1 MSENIHIKLIKGLK
15 QGSYEDFNILYSIYA
30 DMLYGFI
37 LNLTKSPIEAQD
49 ILQDTFMR
57 IWQTRERINL
67 ELSFKTYL
75 YTIAR
80 NLIIDSLRR
89 QVDNVAF
96 DEYVC
101 SEAFQKHSENNV
113 EMNISFDEFQEKLSK
128 AKEKLTQRQK
138 EIFELSREKGC
149 SILSIAQKLQLSEKT
164 VKNQLTLALKVM
176 RSELSYYF
184 IFLFIPFK

>member
-1 MSENIHIKLIKGLK
+1 MNM
-15 QGSYEDFNILYSIYA
+15 F
-30 DMLYGFI
+30 
-37 LNLTKSPIEAQD
+37 
-49 ILQDTFMR
+49 
-57 IWQTRERINL
+57 
-67 ELSFKTYL
+67 
-75 YTIAR
+75 
-80 NLIIDSLRR
+80 
-89 QVDNVAF
+89 VV
-96 DEYVC
+96 
-101 SEAFQKHSENNV
+101 KHSENNV

-138 EIFELSREKGC
+138 EIFELSREKGY